1 MSTAGI
7 QDARSMSD
15 GLIGDAQPTLLPAC
29 LSKGDMAC
37 PEVSMGPCRT
47 DGDGEDSMML
57 VTCTALPSQLMDLL
71 LSLKE
76 RCTGREERSPFHEES
91 SSV

>member
-47 DGDGEDSMML
+47 DGDGK
-57 VTCTALPSQLMDLL
+57 TA
-71 LSLKE
+71 
-76 RCTGREERSPFHEES
+76 
-91 SSV
+91 